1 MKFYSEYYLNEVT
14 SRFVNKIW
22 VIDNSEKEISDMKIL
37 PNGCFNIAIVVGEGA
52 TIKMKNNFYELTQNI
67 YFCSQITENVTVSI
81 KAKTKAFVIQLHAW
95 AFSFNSTINF
105 NSFQDSVVESNN
117 PFELFNAKVNYKS
130 SSFLKDII
138 SITESYFKNIEI
150 NNVMHKTIES
160 ICRKIQSKKGALK
173 LSDIYKDYNYSPKW
187 IQVVF
192 KRMTGL
198 TPKKYAEIIQFRL
211 SVDEIVSDKSNKKL
225 TEVSYKLGFSDQ
237 SHFIKN
243 FRQYSKTIPSKFNSN
258 NFILSWTK

>member
-22 VIDNSEKEISDMKIL
+22 VVDSNEEEISDMKIL

-52 TIKMKNNFYELTQNI
+52 TIKMKNNFYELCQNI
-67 YFCSQITENVTVSI
+67 YLCSQVTENVTVSI
-81 KAKTKAFVIQLHAW
+81 KAKTKAYVIQLHAW
-95 AFSFNSTINF
+95 AFSFNSAINF
-105 NSFQDSVVESNN
+105 SKFQDSIVESVS
-117 PFELFNAKVNYKS
+117 PFELLNANVDYKS
-130 SSFLKDII
+130 PSFLKDII

-150 NNVMHKTIES
+150 NNAMYTTIES
-160 ICRKIQSKKGALK
+160 VCRKIQSKKGILK

-211 SVDEIVSDKSNKKL
+211 SVDEIISHKSNKKL
-225 TEVSYKLGFSDQ
+225 TEISYKFGFSDQ

-243 FRQYSKTIPSKFNSN
+243 FQQYSKTIPSKFNSN